1 MQIET
6 ILNTGE
12 VKRVFLRTPYNYDM
26 DEVSDE
32 TGLRC
37 EDESKAQQHFKDEC
51 DINVI
56 VERFGLTGA
65 LPDNLRMPTNEEFW
79 EVKNFQEA
87 LNVINSAR
95 ESFMELPAEVRAEFD
110 NDPGRFMDFVSDDTN
125 REKAKKLGIV
135 VDKPK
140 PLEPAPVRVQ
150 VITPEPDKT
159 A

>member
-1 MQIET
+1 M
-6 ILNTGE
+6 
-12 VKRVFLRTPYNYDM
+12 
-26 DEVSDE
+26 
-32 TGLRC
+32 
-37 EDESKAQQHFKDEC
+37 
-51 DINVI
+51 
-56 VERFGLTGA
+56 FG
-65 LPDNLRMPTNEEFW
+65 F
-79 EVKNFQEA
+79 VKNFQEA

-140 PLEPAPVRVQ
+140 PVEPAPVRVQ